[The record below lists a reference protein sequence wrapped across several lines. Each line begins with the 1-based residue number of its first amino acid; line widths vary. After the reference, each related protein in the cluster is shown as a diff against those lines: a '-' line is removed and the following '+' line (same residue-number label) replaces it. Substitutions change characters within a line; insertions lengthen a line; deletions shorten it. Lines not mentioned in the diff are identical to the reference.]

1 MTRAPI
7 DAILELPAAERV
19 EVVQKIWESIAA
31 HPENLALTEPQRA
44 ELERRWQALQRDPDA
59 GESWED
65 VKRSLAEE

>member
-1 MTRAPI
+1 MTRATI

-19 EVVQKIWESIAA
+19 EVVQEIWESIAA
-31 HPENLALTEPQRA
+31 HPENLALTEGQRA
-44 ELERRWQALQRDPDA
+44 ELERRWQALQRDRDA